1 MQILFSEQAPKA
13 VGPYSHA
20 VRAGNLLFC
29 SGQIPLDPKTMQLV
43 GTTAAEQAR
52 QVLANVEAVLG
63 AAGLS
68 FQHVVK
74 TTIFLVDLSEFKAV
88 NSVYEEAFASHR
100 PARST
105 VQVAA
110 LPLGARVEIEV
121 VAEFP
126 AEEDRI
132 PNPH

>member
-1 MQILFSEQAPKA
+1 MKTITSEAAPKA

-20 VRAGNLLFC
+20 VRAGRLLFC

-43 GTTAAEQAR
+43 GTTAAEQAPQALANLR
-52 QVLANVEAVLG
+52 AVLA
-63 AAGLS
+63 AAGLGLE
-68 FQHVVK
+68 HVVK
-74 TTIFLVDLSEFKAV
+74 STVFLTDLAEFKAV
-88 NSVYEEAFASHR
+88 NAIYESAFGAHR

-110 LPLGARVEIEV
+110 LPLGARIEIEV

-126 AEEDRI
+126 D
-132 PNPH
+132 